1 MLYVVPTPIGNLED
15 VTLRSLRLFKTCQTV
30 ITEDSRHTRK
40 LFDLLKIENKPKFID
55 ITRNHN
61 LNWHGVNQELDSL
74 LSNQNEVLT
83 KAELG
88 STKDGLESQSQES
101 VSQENFLNNQ
111 SEQITLLVTD
121 AGTPGISDPGFEILQ
136 MALEKGLKF
145 EVLPGA
151 NGIIPAVVCS
161 GIVSKEFLFLGFLP
175 IKKGRQTAWQ
185 KISIS
190 EYPVVIYESVH
201 RIEKF
206 ITESKVYLEPNRKIT
221 VCKDLSKLFENIWRG
236 SIADLDNYK
245 PTLKGEFIVVI
256 GGAD

>member
-1 MLYVVPTPIGNLED
+1 MLYIVPTPIGNLED
-15 VTLRSLRLFKTCQTV
+15 ITLRSLRLFSSCQTI

-40 LFDLLKIENKPKFID
+40 LFELLKIDNKPKFID

-61 LNWHGVNQELDSL
+61 LNWHGINQELDNLALNQLEIQTQTALDSSL
-74 LSNQNEVLT
+74 EGGDIGKLKNE
-83 KAELG
+83 
-88 STKDGLESQSQES
+88 
-101 VSQENFLNNQ
+101 N
-111 SEQITLLVTD
+111 ITLLVTD

-185 KISIS
+185 KISAS
-190 EYPVVIYESVH
+190 EYPVVVYESVH

-206 ITESKVYLEPNRKIT
+206 ITESKEYLEPARKIT
-221 VCKDLSKLFENIWRG
+221 ICKDLSKLFENVWRG
-236 SIADLDNYK
+236 SIADLENYK

-256 GGAD
+256 GGVD